1 MMTGVDPFDGMAF
14 TEAHKAA
21 IRKQLALLANQDKH
35 PGLRDMAK
43 DVLTGKTDLR
53 GAMLGPNQT
62 AVLVG
67 EAMGQFSQWCRN
79 LTPDERAEQERLAQ
93 DYAEEARR
101 EAAAEALP
109 VRRPRPAADDE
120 EWKTQRP
127 ILRKRRR

>member
-1 MMTGVDPFDGMAF
+1 MMAGVDPLGGMAF

-21 IRKQLALLANQDKH
+21 IRKQLALLAGQDKH

-43 DVLTGKTDLR
+43 NVLAGKTDLR
-53 GAMLGPNQT
+53 GALLEPNHT
-62 AVLVG
+62 AVLD
-67 EAMGQFSQWCRN
+67 EAVSQFSQWCRD
-79 LTPDERAEQERLAQ
+79 LTPDQRAEQERLAQ

-101 EAAAEALP
+101 EAAAAAHP

-120 EWKTQRP
+120 EWESQRP

>member
-1 MMTGVDPFDGMAF
+1 MMTGVDPLGGMAF

-21 IRKQLALLANQDKH
+21 IRKQLAVLANQDKH

-43 DVLTGKTDLR
+43 DVLAGKTDLR

-62 AVLVG
+62 AVLD
-67 EAMGQFSQWCRN
+67 EAMSQFSQWCRD

-101 EAAAEALP
+101 EAAAETHPL
-109 VRRPRPAADDE
+109 RRPRPAADDE
-120 EWKTQRP
+120 AWETQRP